1 MSSWPGPERRQQAR
15 RRHDRRYT
23 IAATRRGP
31 WGDLHAPVRVLVLL
45 LVALVL
51 TLLYHE
57 AEYILSRVFAVLLL
71 FVFAAIVAMLLDP
84 LVDAVARLDPLRS
97 RRGSAVLAVNVL
109 IVAALFGVGAM
120 LAPSIAAQA
129 AALGDQAPALASKV
143 NEGLLTAQSGL
154 NARGIP
160 IHVGVPTG
168 LESLLAPL
176 LGSAIQIVTGTVGA
190 LINVLL
196 VVVIAIYLQ
205 LQGRQMIAA
214 LRQLF
219 PGQQALFDFT
229 LVTAGTT
236 LAGYVRGQVIFAAV
250 MALYTGIA
258 LSLIGVHFA
267 LVIALITFILELVP
281 LVGAPVAMLL
291 AVIFALVQG
300 PVVLAAVA
308 IVTVVGHVL
317 GAYTI
322 GLRLIGNATRL
333 HPLVAMAALLLGSQL
348 GGILGALFAIPLAG
362 IVNVYLGAML
372 RGRRGQE
379 TFALPGRDADDR
391 REQLPSLGDEITQM
405 AEDERLADDPVP
417 DAAPRRRAPARE
429 PGATAKP
436 APRKRSP
443 SKT

>member
-23 IAATRRGP
+23 VEATRRGP

-57 AEYILSRVFAVLLL
+57 AEYILTRVFGVLLL

-84 LVDAVARLDPLRS
+84 LVDAVARLDPLRR
-97 RRGSAVLAVNVL
+97 RRGSAVLAVNLL
-109 IVAALFGVGAM
+109 IVAALLAVGAM
-120 LAPSIAAQA
+120 LAPSIAGQA
-129 AALGDQAPALASKV
+129 AALGNQAPALASRV
-143 NEGLLTAQSGL
+143 NQTLLDAQSGL

-160 IHVGVPTG
+160 LHVSLPTG
-168 LESLLAPL
+168 LESLLSPL

-190 LINVLL
+190 LINLLL
-196 VVVIAIYLQ
+196 VAVIAIYLQ
-205 LQGRQMIAA
+205 LQGREMIAA
-214 LRQLF
+214 LRQFF
-219 PGQQALFDFT
+219 PRQQALFDFT

-258 LSLIGVHFA
+258 LSVIGVHFA
-267 LVIALITFILELVP
+267 LVIALITFVLELVP

-291 AVIFALVQG
+291 AVIFALLQG
-300 PVVLAAVA
+300 PVVLVAVA
-308 IVTVVGHVL
+308 IVTLVGHIV

-322 GLRLIGNATRL
+322 GLRLVGNATRL

-362 IVNVYLGAML
+362 IVNVYLGAMF
-372 RGRRGQE
+372 RARRGHAA
-379 TFALPGRDADDR
+379 FALPGRDADDR
-391 REQLPSLGDEITQM
+391 LEPLPSLGDEITQM
-405 AEDERLADDPVP
+405 AEDERLFEAPVP
-417 DAAPRRRAPARE
+417 PVARRRRAPSNE
-429 PGATAKP
+429 PPEAAKP
-436 APRKRSP
+436 VPRKRSP